1 MKISHC
7 FGSLL
12 MALAVLVVAGCGQ
25 PGTKKSGDKIAKN
38 TDKAATDKVA
48 DDDHDHGEGP
58 HGGVVADWG
67 GGKYHIEF
75 TVNHDKQ
82 EATVY
87 ILAADAK
94 KPVPIKTDKL
104 LLTIKEPAFQTD
116 LKAAPQESDPKGAA
130 SRFVGKH
137 EKLGIEREFA
147 GTVSGEIDGT
157 PYAGDFK
164 EEPPAKKP
172 EKK

>member
-1 MKISHC
+1 MKISQW
-7 FGSLL
+7 FGSFL
-12 MALAVLVVAGCGQ
+12 MTLAVLVLAGCGQ
-25 PGTKKSGDKIAKN
+25 PGAKKSGDKTAKN
-38 TDKAATDKVA
+38 MDKAATDNVA
-48 DDDHDHGEGP
+48 HEDHDHGEGP
-58 HGGVVADWG
+58 HGGAVADWG

-87 ILAADAK
+87 VLGADAK
-94 KPVPIKTDKL
+94 KSVPIKTEKL

-116 LKAAPQESDPKGAA
+116 LKAAPQENEPKGTA

-164 EEPPAKKP
+164 EEPEAKKP
-172 EKK
+172 GKK

>member
-1 MKISHC
+1 MMSIHRLAS
-7 FGSLL
+7 GMTVLALL
-12 MALAVLVVAGCGQ
+12 LAVGCNP
-25 PGTKKSGDKIAKN
+25 PGTGPKGGAGAKAGGG
-38 TDKAATDKVA
+38 KE
-48 DDDHDHGEGP
+48 DHSHGEGP
-58 HGGVVADWG
+58 HRGAVADWG

-75 TVNHDKQ
+75 TVNHEKQ

-87 ILAADAK
+87 ILDSDVA
-94 KPVPIKTDKL
+94 KPVPIKADNL

-137 EKLGIEREFA
+137 EKLGIVREFA

-157 PYAGDFK
+157 PYAGNFK
-164 EEPPAKKP
+164 EEPEQKTPPKK
-172 EKK
+172 